1 METLEEIREADI
13 SVFIEGCEGL
23 KAGSIITIFIIGA
36 VVILALI
43 LAVGFL
49 SFYCGRRGEIRGR
62 KDSELA
68 NCRKTGGPE
77 ESPEPIY
84 DCLDDVIENAA
95 VTMAVLTEP
104 HYVENIVVP
113 EPGEPQY
120 VENIVVPVLKPVTKA
135 VLTEP
140 HCVENTVPVD
150 LEPGEPQYVEN
161 IVIVDTVLN
170 PDYVGYNP
178 AHGTAAGNR
187 SYMNVELN
195 YVNSVKPTDT
205 SEYLEMNKL

>member
-1 METLEEIREADI
+1 METLEEIREADM

-23 KAGSIITIFIIGA
+23 MAGSNIAIFSTGA

-43 LAVGFL
+43 LAVGIL
-49 SFYCGRRGEIRGR
+49 SFLYCKKVIRGR

-68 NCRKTGGPE
+68 NRRRTVEPE

-104 HYVENIVVP
+104 GPEYVENTVIP

-120 VENIVVPVLKPVTKA
+120 V
-135 VLTEP
+135 
-140 HCVENTVPVD
+140 
-150 LEPGEPQYVEN
+150 
-161 IVIVDTVLN
+161 
-170 PDYVGYNP
+170 
-178 AHGTAAGNR
+178 
-187 SYMNVELN
+187 
-195 YVNSVKPTDT
+195 NSVINPEGYRSET
-205 SEYLEMNKL
+205 SEYVQMNRL